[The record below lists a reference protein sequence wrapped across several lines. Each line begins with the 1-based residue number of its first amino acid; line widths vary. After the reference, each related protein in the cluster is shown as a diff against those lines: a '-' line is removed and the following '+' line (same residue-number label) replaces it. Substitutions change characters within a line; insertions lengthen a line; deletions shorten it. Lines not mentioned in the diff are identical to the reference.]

1 MSRNTKMTTVSA
13 RKGAGKKGKI
23 KRMTI
28 EPAQNGFTT
37 QTHYEPPA
45 DAKGMEQFPEP
56 ETNVHES
63 AEAMHQHVGNTFGV
77 KQAPP
82 PEPEGGEGEDED

>member
-1 MSRNTKMTTVSA
+1 MTTVSA
-13 RKGAGKKGKI
+13 RKGSAKKGKI
-23 KRMTI
+23 RRMTI

-63 AEAMHQHVGNTFGV
+63 AEAMHEHVGKTFGV
-77 KQAPP
+77 KPPAP
-82 PEPEGGEGEDED
+82 EAGGDEDDEEE